1 MKKRRIVLLSMIIGV
16 SIIIGACAPMR
27 ASQDAYYE
35 SPAMEGGFDGASAPV
50 ASEME
55 EAVDKDRGFDTGAG
69 ESASAM
75 MRMVIYNAD
84 LRIAVE
90 NPETAMKAVIQMA
103 ENAGGFVVYSNVTKT
118 FSERGSLPRASL
130 TIRVPSGQ
138 LNSIM
143 ESIKG
148 LTPNPRED
156 VISENVSGQD
166 VTAEFTDL
174 ESRLRNLEA
183 AEQALVALMEEAQDP
198 QDVLDIFGELT
209 YYRGEIEIVKGRM
222 RYISESV
229 ALSAISVEIVA
240 KASIQPLEIAGWEPR
255 GTVKSAIESLI
266 EAAQILVDILIWF
279 GIFCLPF
286 LIPLGVGVYFLVRV
300 IKKRRAKKK
309 AAKGEEIVNS

>member
-1 MKKRRIVLLSMIIGV
+1 MKKRRIGLLSMIIGV

-35 SPAMEGGFDGASAPV
+35 SPAMEGDFDGAYAPE

-55 EAVDKDRGFDTGAG
+55 EAVDKQRGFDTGAG
-69 ESASAM
+69 ESGSAM

-222 RYISESV
+222 RYIEESV

-240 KASIQPLEIAGWEPR
+240 KASIQPIEIAGWEPR

-309 AAKGEEIVNS
+309 AAKGEEIENS